1 MTGGRWSVQAYPVD
15 GTTPYT
21 PSVFPDFASTLAFV
35 KAFRQKATSSAI
47 VRVHVPASAT
57 DEERHALRQ
66 HGADTV
72 F

>member
-15 GTTPYT
+15 GTTPHT
-21 PSVFPDFASTLAFV
+21 PNVFTDFASTLAFV

-47 VRVHVPASAT
+47 VRVHVPASTT
-57 DEERHALRQ
+57 DEERHELRQ

>member
-21 PSVFPDFASTLAFV
+21 PSIFPDFASTLAFV
-35 KAFRQKATSSAI
+35 KAFRQKSTSSAI
-47 VRVHVPASAT
+47 VRVHVPASTT
-57 DEERHALRQ
+57 DEERYALRQ